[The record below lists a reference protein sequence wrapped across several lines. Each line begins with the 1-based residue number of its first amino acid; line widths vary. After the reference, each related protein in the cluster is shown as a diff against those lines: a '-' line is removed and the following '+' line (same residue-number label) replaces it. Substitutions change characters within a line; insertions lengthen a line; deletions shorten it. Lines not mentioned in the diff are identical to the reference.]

1 MSLQRTYQR
10 ILEKAKVYV
19 LLPEQDITFLP
30 ISPFDR
36 GRGWYILGKGSLYDF
51 TFEELEVEN
60 EKIKRERQ
68 KQHQYSFNNIGV
80 YEALIR
86 TLYRFAKKVDED
98 KRDSFI
104 KEYLKQFV
112 REHEVIEYK
121 KDVI

>member
-36 GRGWYILGKGSLYDF
+36 GRRWYILGKGSLYDF

-86 TLYRFAKKVDED
+86 TLYCLAKKVDED

-121 KDVI
+121 NVL